1 MRTCDIAYSIIII
14 LSLTANAWS
23 YALEN
28 PDIRYIQYIG
38 LFAGPIFCWLYGFKK
53 LYIVP
58 SYIKS
63 YILLIVYGIISCL
76 DYAPEKTHYIV
87 FWSSSVLLF
96 LPYNKFKINLKIIN
110 IIFAISQFCIISD
123 MHLDLTWMA
132 FLKST
137 ISSVERNAPAFVFP
151 LFLVYFLYK
160 SDKWMCAL
168 NTIGII
174 IFGKR
179 IIIVAFIGVLILYI
193 GRKYFWKNKQP
204 SIHPLVFVGA
214 NMIYLYMTILFAN
227 REFNHF
233 LQQIT
238 GLSIGELTM
247 GRNQLYKLVVTDFSK
262 SDLIQYLFGH
272 GIMSE
277 QSIYCNLNI
286 TNDVHNDIL
295 KIAYEYGIICFCVFF
310 LLII

>member
-1 MRTCDIAYSIIII
+1 
-14 LSLTANAWS
+14 
-23 YALEN
+23 
-28 PDIRYIQYIG
+28 
-38 LFAGPIFCWLYGFKK
+38 
-53 LYIVP
+53 
-58 SYIKS
+58 
-63 YILLIVYGIISCL
+63 
-76 DYAPEKTHYIV
+76 
-87 FWSSSVLLF
+87 
-96 LPYNKFKINLKIIN
+96 
-110 IIFAISQFCIISD
+110 
-123 MHLDLTWMA
+123 
-132 FLKST
+132 
-137 ISSVERNAPAFVFP
+137 
-151 LFLVYFLYK
+151 
-160 SDKWMCAL
+160 MCAL

-310 LLII
+310 FTYYIKISETGQIFH